1 MMKAKMEEIY
11 AYINSNFDVNYIT
24 SLMEDIKT
32 AYGFVSFSI
41 LVALFLGMIWMV
53 VMKMCAAIITWTT
66 IILVQLLV
74 VALTYLV
81 YAMGVA

>member
-1 MMKAKMEEIY
+1 
-11 AYINSNFDVNYIT
+11 
-24 SLMEDIKT
+24 
-32 AYGFVSFSI
+32 

>member
-1 MMKAKMEEIY
+1 MKAKMEEIY